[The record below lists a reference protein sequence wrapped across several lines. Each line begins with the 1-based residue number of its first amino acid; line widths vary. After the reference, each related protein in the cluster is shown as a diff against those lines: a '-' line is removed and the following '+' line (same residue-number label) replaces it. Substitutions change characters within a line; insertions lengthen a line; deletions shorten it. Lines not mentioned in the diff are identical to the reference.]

1 MLFLSKL
8 GSGAKGGPP
17 SGERGQAQE
26 KVLEHLG
33 GRLAMAEAK
42 SNLASK
48 GQIEAGRKAAS
59 PAHFGFPVPAGKD
72 ASDHAEDRNARLRM
86 MIECDIIPSLMMAH
100 GERFCVN
107 PLISALI
114 DVADFTAL
122 VMTEDEAAVLSHIDE
137 LRRRG
142 LTVDMICVEL
152 LARRSRR
159 GERQGAN

>member
-1 MLFLSKL
+1 
-8 GSGAKGGPP
+8 
-17 SGERGQAQE
+17 
-26 KVLEHLG
+26 
-33 GRLAMAEAK
+33 MAEAK

-59 PAHFGFPVPAGKD
+59 PAHFGFPVPAGKE

-86 MIECDIIPSLMMAH
+86 MIECEIIPSLMMAH
-100 GERFCVN
+100 GERFRVN

-152 LARRSRR
+152 LAPTVNRLSRLLNEQFVYVSHVDKGLARVDAAIARLKGRRIS
-159 GERQGAN
+159 

>member
-1 MLFLSKL
+1 
-8 GSGAKGGPP
+8 
-17 SGERGQAQE
+17 
-26 KVLEHLG
+26 
-33 GRLAMAEAK
+33 MADAK

-48 GQIEAGRKAAS
+48 GQIEAGRRAAS
-59 PAHFGFPVPAGKD
+59 PAHFGFPVPAGNE

-86 MIECDIIPSLMMAH
+86 MIECEIIPSLMMAH

-152 LARRSRR
+152 LAPTVNRLSRLLNEQFVYVSHVDKGLARVDAAIARLKERRIS
-159 GERQGAN
+159 